1 MMSNPS
7 KAEDGIVDWSDMGR
21 EMWTFLTGRQA
32 EINYRF
38 RDMTVEIPRDTG
50 PDAARAIWKIDG
62 TLQITTRDNEISG

>member
-38 RDMTVEIPRDTG
+38 RDMTVEIPR
-50 PDAARAIWKIDG
+50 AARASWKIDG
-62 TLQITTRDNEISG
+62 TLQLTTRDNEISG